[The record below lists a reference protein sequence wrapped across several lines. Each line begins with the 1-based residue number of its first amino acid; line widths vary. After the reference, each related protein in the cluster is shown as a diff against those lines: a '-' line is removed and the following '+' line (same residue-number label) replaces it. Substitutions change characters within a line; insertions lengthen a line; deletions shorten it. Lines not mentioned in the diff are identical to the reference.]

1 MKMSF
6 LSTSLVTFAFFADSS
21 QGRLLESRFILP
33 LVTNR
38 VAVNNIVDTAQADHI
53 RRLTEKAKLATNSM
67 SNLQKIKAFFNQS
80 LQRLHKN

>member
-38 VAVNNIVDTAQADHI
+38 VAVNNIVDTAQADRI
-53 RRLTEKAKLATNSM
+53 RRLTEQTKLATNSM
-67 SNLQKIKAFFNQS
+67 SNLQKIKAFFNQG
-80 LQRLHKN
+80 LQRLHKT

>member
-1 MKMSF
+1 MRNF
-6 LSTSLVTFAFFADSS
+6 LKTSLSLQTFFADSS

-53 RRLTEKAKLATNSM
+53 RRLTEKTKLATNSM